1 MIESHLVD
9 SLVEYDDSALKW
21 KIGLVSL
28 STDITVENDFHA
40 MRPAPE
46 MGFFVNRV
54 EFINPTTHQ
63 NLIAMQPRISE
74 AARLILPGIDLNSI
88 AYACTSASA
97 AIGDENVKDAMN
109 QGKPGTP
116 CVTPTSGAIAG
127 FKRLGVNKI
136 SLIAPYIKSVSEE
149 LAQYFTSLG
158 LEIISLHYMGIEDDR
173 DIARVSHQS
182 IIECAKLAA
191 KTNSD
196 GQFYSCTALPA
207 VAILK
212 ELEALTGKPAV
223 SSNQAMFWHAIRSA
237 GYDQPIS
244 QYGKLLELS

>member
-1 MIESHLVD
+1 MIESQAV
-9 SLVEYDDSALKW
+9 SNLVEYDDSALKW

-28 STDITVENDFHA
+28 STDVSVEKDFYA
-40 MRPAPE
+40 MRPTSD

-54 EFINPTTHQ
+54 EFVNPTTRE
-63 NLIAMQPRISE
+63 NLVAMKPRISE
-74 AARLILPGIDLNSI
+74 AARLILPDIQLDSI

-97 AIGDENVKDAMN
+97 AIGDENVKSVLN
-109 QGKPGTP
+109 QGKPNTP

-127 FKRLGVNKI
+127 FKRLGINKV
-136 SLIAPYIKSVSEE
+136 SLIAPYIKSVSED

-158 LEIISLHYMGIEDDR
+158 LEVTSLHYMDIEDDR

-182 IIECAKLAA
+182 IIESAKLAA
-191 KTNSD
+191 KENSD
-196 GQFYSCTALPA
+196 GLFYSCTALPA
-207 VAILK
+207 VPILK
-212 ELEALTGKPAV
+212 ELEELTGKLAI
-223 SSNQAMFWHAIRSA
+223 SSNQAMFWHAIRCA